1 MSAGRFPHLNWS
13 NRSMLLRRRVLR
25 LLTLRLQTLRLLTIL
40 LMTLLGCHASKPLTP
55 EQQLQAE
62 LRAWE
67 KTQQA
72 LAEQCGIRVEG
83 LYRTSAGYMLDLRY
97 TVLDSVKAAPLWDK
111 SVKPYLE
118 DPKTG
123 HVFVVPSP
131 PKLGPLR
138 QRPHEVETQGR
149 TLFALFANPGHYFKS
164 GDRAHIHFGPCYI
177 PLVTV
182 R

>member
-1 MSAGRFPHLNWS
+1 
-13 NRSMLLRRRVLR
+13 MLLRRRVLR